1 MSKKWYSLFVSID
14 QPSTTTPEG
23 QQPAAPKSAA
33 QTVAEIADSLEPAPV
48 FKTPAPAQ
56 APGSFD
62 EIYRAAE
69 LPSPAH
75 GYTIL
80 KVADMLQSEHIRGL
94 PAEVRRSSVL
104 LALEAA
110 GVQISEVIQDAV
122 RRDRALD
129 AYEAVLQ
136 RSADELEARKTEEN
150 RKIETDLERLIAEHR
165 ARIQANS
172 EEIAREKERF
182 YGWRLQK
189 QHEEKK
195 IADAV
200 AYFVTENPITTG
212 GPAPA
217 PGSKAGETRP

>member
-14 QPSTTTPEG
+14 QPSTTPPEG
-23 QQPAAPKSAA
+23 QQPAASKSAA
-33 QTVAEIADSLEPAPV
+33 QTVAEIAASLEPAPV
-48 FKTPAPAQ
+48 FKTPAAAQ

>member
-1 MSKKWYSLFVSID
+1 MSKKWYSLFVSVD
-14 QPSTTTPEG
+14 QPSTPPPEG
-23 QQPAAPKSAA
+23 KQPAAPKSAA
-33 QTVAEIADSLEPAPV
+33 QTVAEIAASLGPAPV
-48 FKTPAPAQ
+48 FKTPAVVQ
-56 APGSFD
+56 APGSFG

-69 LPSPAH
+69 LPAPAH

-110 GVQISEVIQDAV
+110 GVQINEVIQDAV

-136 RSADELEARKTEEN
+136 RSLDELEARKTEEN
-150 RKIETDLERLIAEHR
+150 RKIESELERLIAEHR

-172 EEIAREKERF
+172 DEITREKERI

-189 QHEEKK
+189 QQEEKK
-195 IADAV
+195 ISDAV
-200 AYFVTENPITTG
+200 AYFVTENPISTG

-217 PGSKAGETRP
+217 PSPKVGETQP